1 MADEGST
8 AGGRPWADVPR
19 ELADHM
25 RPHLDEVADD
35 MMQEIQTRVR
45 EYDRP
50 GDGSY
55 SGTLRLAVERVL
67 HYFVERVADPGHDPA
82 PVTDFFRAIGRGEA
96 GEGRSLDAM
105 QTAVRVGGMV
115 AWRRI
120 AEGADTLHA
129 SARMLGAVGE
139 VLMQFQDELTA
150 AAAEGYSQARAAV
163 AGEMQRRRERLLDLL
178 LADPPAAPGA
188 VADLAA
194 AAHWPVP
201 RTVAAV
207 ALGGPRPDAAPRP
220 AFPPDVL
227 AGLTRRTPSLVVP
240 DPDGPGRAAIVDRAL
255 SGTLAVI
262 GPTVPVV
269 EAARSS
275 RWARETLRLVQRGV
289 IDAGGGVVRSVEHIS
304 TLILFRDERL
314 VAALAGLRL
323 APLAHLRPGQQDRLA
338 ETLLAWLQS
347 GRNANEVA
355 MRLHVHPQTVRYRL
369 RQLEELFGDRLLD
382 PDLRFDLE
390 IVLRARTLLAGCA
403 GHRVA
408 APSPAGAGAGEVV
421 GSDRGREGRTL

>member
-1 MADEGST
+1 MADDGST
-8 AGGRPWADVPR
+8 TNGRLWPDLPR

-35 MMQEIQTRVR
+35 MIQEIQTRVR

-67 HYFVERVADPGHDPA
+67 HYFVDRVADPGHDSA
-82 PVTDFFRAIGRGEA
+82 PVVDFFRAIGRGEA

-105 QTAVRVGGMV
+105 QSAMRVGGMI
-115 AWRRI
+115 AWRRLS
-120 AEGADTLHA
+120 EGADVLKVSPRT
-129 SARMLGAVGE
+129 LGAVGE
-139 VLMQFQDELTA
+139 VMMEFQNDLA
-150 AAAEGYSQARAAV
+150 HAAAEGFSQAKAAV
-163 AGEMQRRRERLLDLL
+163 AGEMQRRRKRLLDLL
-178 LADPPAAPGA
+178 FADPPAAQEA
-188 VADLAA
+188 IADLAA

-207 ALGGPRPDAAPRP
+207 ALGRHHQGARQP

-227 AGLTRRTPSLVVP
+227 ADLTRRTPSLIIP
-240 DPDGPGRAAIVDRAL
+240 DPDGPGRAKLVDRAL
-255 SGTLAVI
+255 AGTLAVV
-262 GPTVPVV
+262 GPTVPLM
-269 EAARSS
+269 EAARSIQ
-275 RWARETLRLVQRGV
+275 WARKTLCLVQRGV
-289 IDAGGGVVRSVEHIS
+289 IETESGVIRSVEHMS
-304 TLILFRDERL
+304 TLILFQDEGL
-314 VAALAGLRL
+314 ITSLADLRL
-323 APLAHLRPGQQDRLA
+323 APLAHLRPSQQDRLA

-369 RQLEELFGDRLLD
+369 RQLEELFGDQLLD

-390 IVLRARTLLAGCA
+390 IVLRARALLADNA
-403 GHRVA
+403 GERLIQP
-408 APSPAGAGAGEVV
+408 PSEAVGGSGEVV
-421 GSDRGREGRTL
+421 TFRRT

>member
-1 MADEGST
+1 VADDGST
-8 AGGRPWADVPR
+8 TSGRPWADLPR

-35 MMQEIQTRVR
+35 MIQEIQTRVR

-67 HYFVERVADPGHDPA
+67 HFFVERVSDPGHDPA

-105 QTAVRVGGMV
+105 QTAMRVGGMV
-115 AWRRI
+115 AWRRMT
-120 AEGADTLHA
+120 EGAEALQVPPRT
-129 SARMLGAVGE
+129 LGAVGE
-139 VLMQFQDELTA
+139 VLMQFQDELA
-150 AAAEGYSQARAAV
+150 HAAAEGFSQAKAAV
-163 AGEMQRRRERLLDLL
+163 AGEMQRRRKRLLDLL
-178 LADPPAAPGA
+178 FADPPAAQEA
-188 VADLAA
+188 IADLAA

-207 ALGGPRPDAAPRP
+207 ALGRHHADTRQP

-227 AGLTRRTPSLVVP
+227 ADLTRRTPSLIIP
-240 DPDGPGRAAIVDRAL
+240 DPDGPGRAKLVDRAL
-255 SGTLAVI
+255 SGTLAVV
-262 GPTVPVV
+262 GPTVPLT
-269 EAARSS
+269 EAARSIQ
-275 RWARETLRLVQRGV
+275 WARKTLCLVQRGV
-289 IDAGGGVVRSVEHIS
+289 IEADSGVIRSVEHMS
-304 TLILFRDERL
+304 TLILFQDEGL
-314 VAALAGLRL
+314 ITSLADLRL
-323 APLAHLRPGQQDRLA
+323 APLAHLRASQQDRLA

-369 RQLEELFGDRLLD
+369 RQLEELFGDQLLD

-390 IVLRARTLLAGCA
+390 IVLRARALLADNA
-403 GHRVA
+403 GERLMPPARA
-408 APSPAGAGAGEVV
+408 AVGDAGEVV
-421 GSDRGREGRTL
+421 SLRRS

>member
-1 MADEGST
+1 MANDGST
-8 AGGRPWADVPR
+8 TSGRPWADLPR

-35 MMQEIQTRVR
+35 MIQEIQTRVR

-67 HYFVERVADPGHDPA
+67 HFFVERVSDPGHDPA

-105 QTAVRVGGMV
+105 QTAMRVGGMV
-115 AWRRI
+115 AWRRMT
-120 AEGADTLHA
+120 EGAEALQVPPRT
-129 SARMLGAVGE
+129 LGAVGE
-139 VLMQFQDELTA
+139 VLMQFQDELA
-150 AAAEGYSQARAAV
+150 HAAAEGFSQAKAAV
-163 AGEMQRRRERLLDLL
+163 AGEMQRRRKRLLDLL
-178 LADPPAAPGA
+178 FADPPAAQEA
-188 VADLAA
+188 IADLAA

-207 ALGGPRPDAAPRP
+207 ALGRHHADTRQP

-227 AGLTRRTPSLVVP
+227 ADLTRRTPSLIIP
-240 DPDGPGRAAIVDRAL
+240 DPDGPGRAKLVDRAL
-255 SGTLAVI
+255 SGTLAVV
-262 GPTVPVV
+262 GPTVPLT
-269 EAARSS
+269 EAARSIQ
-275 RWARETLRLVQRGV
+275 WARKTLCLVQRGV
-289 IDAGGGVVRSVEHIS
+289 IEADSGVIRSVEHMS
-304 TLILFRDERL
+304 TLILFQDEGL
-314 VAALAGLRL
+314 ITSLADLRL
-323 APLAHLRPGQQDRLA
+323 APLAHLRASQQDRLA

-369 RQLEELFGDRLLD
+369 RQLEELFGDQLLD

-390 IVLRARTLLAGCA
+390 IVLRARALLADNA
-403 GHRVA
+403 GERLMPPARA
-408 APSPAGAGAGEVV
+408 AVGDAGEVV
-421 GSDRGREGRTL
+421 SLRRS

>member
-1 MADEGST
+1 
-8 AGGRPWADVPR
+8 
-19 ELADHM
+19 M

-35 MMQEIQTRVR
+35 MIQEIQTRVR

-67 HYFVERVADPGHDPA
+67 HFFVERVSDPGHDPA

-105 QTAVRVGGMV
+105 QTAMRVGGMV
-115 AWRRI
+115 AWRRMT
-120 AEGADTLHA
+120 EGAEALQVPPRT
-129 SARMLGAVGE
+129 LGAVGE
-139 VLMQFQDELTA
+139 VLMQFQDELA
-150 AAAEGYSQARAAV
+150 HAAAEGFSQAKAAV
-163 AGEMQRRRERLLDLL
+163 AGEMQRRRKRLLDLL
-178 LADPPAAPGA
+178 FADPPAAQEA
-188 VADLAA
+188 IADLAA

-207 ALGGPRPDAAPRP
+207 ALGRHHADTRQP

-227 AGLTRRTPSLVVP
+227 ADLTRRTPSLIIP
-240 DPDGPGRAAIVDRAL
+240 DPDGPGRAKLVDRAL
-255 SGTLAVI
+255 SGTLAVV
-262 GPTVPVV
+262 GPTVPLT
-269 EAARSS
+269 EAARSIQ
-275 RWARETLRLVQRGV
+275 WARKTLCLVQRGV
-289 IDAGGGVVRSVEHIS
+289 IEADSGVIRSVEHMS
-304 TLILFRDERL
+304 TLILFQDEGL
-314 VAALAGLRL
+314 ITSLADLRL
-323 APLAHLRPGQQDRLA
+323 APLAHLRASQQDRLA

-369 RQLEELFGDRLLD
+369 RQLEELFGDQLLD

-390 IVLRARTLLAGCA
+390 IVLRARALLADNA
-403 GHRVA
+403 GERLMPPARA
-408 APSPAGAGAGEVV
+408 AVGDAGEVV
-421 GSDRGREGRTL
+421 SLRRS

>member
-1 MADEGST
+1 MDEPST
-8 AGGRPWADVPR
+8 AHGRPWAELPR

-35 MMQEIQTRVR
+35 MIQEIQSRVR

-67 HYFVERVADPGHDPA
+67 HYFVDRVADPGHELTS
-82 PVTDFFRAIGRGEA
+82 VNDFFRAIGRGEA

-105 QTAVRVGGMV
+105 QTAMRVGGMI

-120 AEGADTLHA
+120 SEGAAHQDV
-129 SARMLGAVGE
+129 SPRVLGAVGE
-139 VLMQFQDELTA
+139 ALLMFQDELAA
-150 AAAEGYSQARAAV
+150 AAAEGFAQAKAAV
-163 AGEMQRRRERLLDLL
+163 AGEMQRRRKRLLDLL
-178 LADPPAAPGA
+178 LADPPAAPEA
-188 VADLAA
+188 IADLAA

-207 ALGGPRPDAAPRP
+207 ALGHQDARQS
-220 AFPPDVL
+220 AFPPDIL
-227 AGLTRRTPSLVVP
+227 ADLTRRTPSLIVP
-240 DPDGPGRAAIVDRAL
+240 DPDGPGRAKLVDRAL
-255 SGTLAVI
+255 SGVLAVV
-262 GPTVPVV
+262 GPTVPVA
-269 EAARSS
+269 EAARSIQ
-275 RWARETLRLVQRGV
+275 WARKTLGLVQRGV
-289 IDAGGGVVRSVEHIS
+289 IEDGAGVIRSVEHMS
-304 TLILFRDERL
+304 TLILFQDEEL
-314 VAALAGLRL
+314 ITSLAALRL
-323 APLAHLRPGQQDRLA
+323 APLAHLRASQQDRLA

-369 RQLEELFGDRLLD
+369 RQLEELFGDQLLD

-390 IVLRARTLLAGCA
+390 IVLRARALLADNPGE
-403 GHRVA
+403 HIIPP
-408 APSPAGAGAGEVV
+408 APEAV
-421 GSDRGREGRTL
+421 GDSAEIVTFRRTT

>member
-1 MADEGST
+1 MSDDGST
-8 AGGRPWADVPR
+8 NNGRPWADLPR

-35 MMQEIQTRVR
+35 MIQEIQTRVR

-67 HYFVERVADPGHDPA
+67 HYFVDRVADPAHDPA

-105 QTAVRVGGMV
+105 QTAMRVGGMV
-115 AWRRI
+115 AWRRMT
-120 AEGADTLHA
+120 EGAETL
-129 SARMLGAVGE
+129 RVPPRTLGAAGE
-139 VLMQFQDELTA
+139 VLMQFQDELA
-150 AAAEGYSQARAAV
+150 HAAAEGFSQAKAAV
-163 AGEMQRRRERLLDLL
+163 AGEMQRRRKRLLDLL
-178 LADPPAAPGA
+178 LADPPAAQEA
-188 VADLAA
+188 IADLAA

-207 ALGGPRPDAAPRP
+207 ALGRPHQGGRQP

-227 AGLTRRTPSLVVP
+227 ADLTRRTPSLIIP
-240 DPDGPGRAAIVDRAL
+240 DPDGPGRAKLVDRAL
-255 SGTLAVI
+255 AGTLAVV
-262 GPTVPVV
+262 GPTVPLM
-269 EAARSS
+269 EAARSIQ
-275 RWARETLRLVQRGV
+275 WARKTLCLVQRGV
-289 IDAGGGVVRSVEHIS
+289 IEAESGVIRSVEHMS
-304 TLILFRDERL
+304 TLILFQDEGL
-314 VAALAGLRL
+314 ITSLADLRL
-323 APLAHLRPGQQDRLA
+323 APLAHLRPSQQDRLA

-369 RQLEELFGDRLLD
+369 RQLEELFGDQLLD

-390 IVLRARTLLAGCA
+390 IVLRARALLADNA
-403 GHRVA
+403 GERII
-408 APSPAGAGAGEVV
+408 PPAREAVGDSGEVV
-421 GSDRGREGRTL
+421 TFRRG

>member
-1 MADEGST
+1 MADDGST
-8 AGGRPWADVPR
+8 TSGRPWADLPR
-19 ELADHM
+19 ELADNM

-35 MMQEIQTRVR
+35 MIQEIQTRVR

-67 HYFVERVADPGHDPA
+67 HFFVDRVADPGHDPA

-105 QTAVRVGGMV
+105 QTAMRVGGMV
-115 AWRRI
+115 AWRRMT
-120 AEGADTLHA
+120 EGAEVLQVPPRT
-129 SARMLGAVGE
+129 LGAVGE
-139 VLMQFQDELTA
+139 VLMQFQDELA
-150 AAAEGYSQARAAV
+150 HAAAEGFSQAKAAV
-163 AGEMQRRRERLLDLL
+163 AGEMQRRRKRLLDLL
-178 LADPPAAPGA
+178 FADPPAAREA
-188 VADLAA
+188 IADLAA

-207 ALGGPRPDAAPRP
+207 ALGRHPQDTRQP

-227 AGLTRRTPSLVVP
+227 ADLTRRTPSLIIP
-240 DPDGPGRAAIVDRAL
+240 DPDGPGRAKLVDRAL
-255 SGTLAVI
+255 SGTLAVV
-262 GPTVPVV
+262 GPTVPLM
-269 EAARSS
+269 EAARSIQ
-275 RWARETLRLVQRGV
+275 WARKTLFLVQRGV
-289 IDAGGGVVRSVEHIS
+289 IEAESGVIRSVEHMS
-304 TLILFRDERL
+304 TLILFQDEGL
-314 VAALAGLRL
+314 ITSLADLRL
-323 APLAHLRPGQQDRLA
+323 APLAHLRASQQDRLA

-369 RQLEELFGDRLLD
+369 RQLEELFGDQLLD

-390 IVLRARTLLAGCA
+390 IVLRARALLADNA
-403 GHRVA
+403 RERII
-408 APSPAGAGAGEVV
+408 PPAREVVGDSGEVV
-421 GSDRGREGRTL
+421 TLRRS

>member
-1 MADEGST
+1 MADVGST
-8 AGGRPWADVPR
+8 TNGRLWPDLPR

-35 MMQEIQTRVR
+35 MIQEIQTRVR

-67 HYFVERVADPGHDPA
+67 HYFVDRVADPGHDSA
-82 PVTDFFRAIGRGEA
+82 PVVDFFRAIGRGEA

-105 QTAVRVGGMV
+105 QSAMRVGGMI
-115 AWRRI
+115 AWRRLT
-120 AEGADTLHA
+120 EGADALDVSPRT
-129 SARMLGAVGE
+129 LGAVGE
-139 VLMQFQDELTA
+139 VLMEFQNELA
-150 AAAEGYSQARAAV
+150 HAAAEGFSQAKAAV
-163 AGEMQRRRERLLDLL
+163 AGEMQRRRKRLLDLL
-178 LADPPAAPGA
+178 FADPPAAQEA
-188 VADLAA
+188 IADLAA

-207 ALGGPRPDAAPRP
+207 ALGRHHQGTRQP

-227 AGLTRRTPSLVVP
+227 ADLTRRTPSLIIP
-240 DPDGPGRAAIVDRAL
+240 DPDGPGRAKLVDRAL
-255 SGTLAVI
+255 SGTLAVV
-262 GPTVPVV
+262 GPTVPLM
-269 EAARSS
+269 EAARSIQ
-275 RWARETLRLVQRGV
+275 WARKTLCLVQRGV
-289 IDAGGGVVRSVEHIS
+289 IEAESGVIRSVEHMS
-304 TLILFRDERL
+304 TLILFQDEGL
-314 VAALAGLRL
+314 ITSLADLRL
-323 APLAHLRPGQQDRLA
+323 APLAHLRPSQQDRLA

-369 RQLEELFGDRLLD
+369 RQLEELFGDQLLD

-390 IVLRARTLLAGCA
+390 IVLRARALLADNA
-403 GHRVA
+403 GERMIQPPREAVGD
-408 APSPAGAGAGEVV
+408 SGEVV
-421 GSDRGREGRTL
+421 TFRRT